1 MDSSTAAQCN
11 SLEKKAGGAQKLAD
25 ITGSRAY
32 ERFTGNQIAK
42 IYSQD
47 PEVYSQTEK
56 ISLVSNFAA
65 SLFLGDY
72 APIDY
77 SDGKCHG
84 LVFFF

>member
-1 MDSSTAAQCN
+1 MDSSTAAQCK

-32 ERFTGNQIAK
+32 EPVLSQRFTGNQIAK
-42 IYSQD
+42 IYSRD

-56 ISLVSNFAA
+56 ISLVSSFAA
-65 SLFLGDY
+65 SLFLGAY

-77 SDGKCHG
+77 SD
-84 LVFFF
+84 